1 MSTPNFYTMN
11 NFPLWVKDFYE
22 ETKICPECKVMQDSD
37 NNECEFCGHDLSDVE
52 VENLYDEFEAQYI
65 CNEIDNKLEDI
76 NNDLIFHKIEL
87 RSGYY
92 SGVQFY
98 CETKDFDEDKD
109 GELDIDNYDAHYYYD
124 MYRSQARRKYKTE
137 INKINKLLK
146 KLGKEFGFDAYGVSA
161 RFSNGETWY
170 CKIAV

>member
-1 MSTPNFYTMN
+1 MATANFWSMG
-11 NFPLWVKDFYE
+11 NFPLWARDFYE
-22 ETKICPECKVMQDSD
+22 EVKICPECHLMQEKE
-37 NNECEFCGHDLSDVE
+37 NNKCDECGHDLSDIE
-52 VENLYDEFEAQYI
+52 VEDYYDEWEAQDTCATI
-65 CNEIDNKLEDI
+65 QKELENI

-98 CETKDFDEDKD
+98 CETKDFDEDKN
-109 GELDIDNYDAHYYYD
+109 GELDLDNEDAHYYYD
-124 MYRSQARRKYKTE
+124 MCRSQARRKYKTE

-146 KLGKEFGFDAYGVSA
+146 KLGKEYGFDAYGVSA

-170 CKIAV
+170 TKIAV